1 MTQPTTLTPDQT
13 TVAPSQGAPRDRLW
27 QSIGYYGLSE
37 FTQRATRIA
46 TTVMIARTLTPL
58 DLGIAAIAM
67 TVFEIVRIAANAGIG
82 QAVVRASDERLAA
95 TCITAHRLGWAICL
109 GLTVFQ
115 VAVAAA
121 VYVWTGRADAAA
133 MIVALAGV
141 YLVMPAGLIPSYLL
155 QREARHGTI
164 AAVATTQAV
173 ADNIL
178 TIALALTGWGAW
190 AIVLPKVLT
199 SPIWLIGMRRAR
211 TWSPKRLEGQPV
223 AAIELLRFAVP
234 ILAADLL
241 STARIQFDRI
251 VVGAILG
258 VEVLGLYYFISN
270 AGAGLSH
277 ALTTA
282 LSNAL
287 YPFFAAAGADPR
299 ALLQRLD
306 QSLRRKAAPIAGV
319 IVLQACLAP
328 VYVPL
333 LFGQRWG
340 DVAWLVGVLCLAAA
354 CKVFADACA
363 QALRA
368 SGVPQLE
375 FAGIFAITCLSLAA
389 LAIGLQ
395 TGLAG
400 GVVALAICNG
410 VVQLAFAILARRWLT
425 RCVTRS

>member
-1 MTQPTTLTPDQT
+1 MTAATPFVPTATDTAPTP
-13 TVAPSQGAPRDRLW
+13 GAVRDGLW

-58 DLGIAAIAM
+58 DLGIAATAIA
-67 TVFEIVRIAANAGIG
+67 VFEIVRIAANSGIG
-82 QAVVRASDERLAA
+82 QAVVRAGDDRLDG
-95 TCITAHRLGWAICL
+95 TCLTAHRLGWAVCV
-109 GLTVFQ
+109 GLAVVQIAIAGAVFG
-115 VAVAAA
+115 
-121 VYVWTGRADAAA
+121 WTGRADAAA

-155 QREARHGTI
+155 QREARHGAI

-190 AIVLPKVLT
+190 AIVLPKVVT

-211 TWSPKRLEGQPV
+211 SWAPTRGGTPV
-223 AAIELLRFAVP
+223 AAVELLRFALP
-234 ILAADLL
+234 IVAADLL

-251 VVGAILG
+251 IVGALLG
-258 VEVLGLYYFISN
+258 IEALGLYYFISN

-287 YPFFAAAGADPR
+287 YPFFAAVGADPH
-299 ALLQRLD
+299 ALLLRLD
-306 QSLRRKAAPIAGV
+306 QSLRRKAVPIAGV
-319 IVLQACLAP
+319 ILLQAYLAP
-328 VYVPL
+328 IYVPL
-333 LFGQRWG
+333 LFGQRWA
-340 DVAWLVGVLCLAAA
+340 DVAWMVGALCVAAA
-354 CKVFADACA
+354 CKVFADATA

-368 SGVPQLE
+368 AGTPHLE
-375 FAGIFAITCLSLAA
+375 FAGILVITSVSLAA
-389 LAIGLQ
+389 LAVGLMA
-395 TGLAG
+395 GLGAG
-400 GVVALAICNG
+400 VMALAITSG
-410 VVQLAFAILARRWLT
+410 LAQVVFALLARRWVAA
-425 RCVTRS
+425 RVTRS